1 MRRAFTLIEILV
13 VLTIIAT
20 LGGLV
25 STLVTTSTG
34 QAHRMECS
42 HNVRQLVGLLEFTG
56 SRRYPAASGPALL
69 HYLVL
74 RGELAGDDA
83 LQLLFCPGDFEE
95 SLEQAGGEVGVMA
108 IAKGEAFAHATS
120 YAGRALTES
129 GCRASPSAN
138 RAVVL
143 LSDDSD
149 DHHHG
154 KGIVVGLTGGTVRW
168 RDKIDAYKLG
178 RDDAITIGSSS
189 TVEELRCLRS
199 E

>member
-25 STLVTTSTG
+25 STLVTTSTN
-34 QAHRMECS
+34 QSHRMECS

-56 SRRYPAASGPALL
+56 SRRYPAVNGPELL

-74 RGELAGDDA
+74 RGELAGADA

-95 SLEQAGGEVGVMA
+95 SLEQAGGEAGVTA
-108 IAKGEAFAHATS
+108 IAKGEDFARATS
-120 YAGRALTES
+120 YAGRALKEP
-129 GCRASPSAN
+129 GCHASRSAN
-138 RAVVL
+138 KAVVL

-154 KGIVVGLTGGTVRW
+154 KGMVVGLTGGSVRW
-168 RDKIDAYKLG
+168 RDKIDDYKLG
-178 RDDAITIGSSS
+178 RDETIAVGSSS
-189 TVEELRCLRS
+189 AVEELRCLRR